1 MSPAACSESEPRQA
15 HPQAVRS
22 GCTMSATAHQPRAS
36 CLHARRRHSL
46 TAVCDCSLSSL
57 LLQQLLLASRLAV
70 LFYPGSPTTLQPPSL
85 PSASLRWAEWT
96 VVRCRFSPV
105 TLGTL
110 FVAHPL
116 CHRNPCSWS
125 AEPPCGS
132 AATASRTHRPHRRAR
147 LSLLRWALV
156 PPLCRIWSAQVALSS
171 PRQVRTGEC
180 SARAMLCNRNAA
192 V

>member
-1 MSPAACSESEPRQA
+1 
-15 HPQAVRS
+15 
-22 GCTMSATAHQPRAS
+22 MSATARQPRAP
-36 CLHARRRHSL
+36 CLHTRRRHSL
-46 TAVCDCSLSSL
+46 TSICAFSVASL

-116 CHRNPCSWS
+116 CHRNPCSWL
-125 AEPPCGS
+125 AEPPCS
-132 AATASRTHRPHRRAR
+132 SYATVPRTHRPHRRAR
-147 LSLLRWALV
+147 LSLLCCALV
-156 PPLCRIWSAQVALSS
+156 PPLGRIRSAQVALSS
-171 PRQVRTGEC
+171 PPQVRTGEC
-180 SARAMLCNRNAA
+180 TSREMLRNGKAA

>member
-1 MSPAACSESEPRQA
+1 MSPAACSESKLLSA

-22 GCTMSATAHQPRAS
+22 DCTMSATARQPCAP
-36 CLHARRRHSL
+36 CLHTRRRHSL
-46 TAVCDCSLSSL
+46 AAVCDSSLTSL
-57 LLQQLLLASRLAV
+57 LLQQLLLATRLAV
-70 LFYPGSPTTLQPPSL
+70 LFYSASPTALRPPSL

-96 VVRCRFSPV
+96 VVRCRSSPIAP
-105 TLGTL
+105 GTL

-116 CHRNPCSWS
+116 CRHIASSWL

-132 AATASRTHRPHRRAR
+132 AATVPRTHRPHRRTR
-147 LSLLRWALV
+147 RSLLRCALV
-156 PPLCRIWSAQVALSS
+156 LPLYRIRSTQVALSP

-180 SARAMLCNRNAA
+180 SARAMLRNGSAA